1 MATRASRTSV
11 REPRGDRRDLAVAGA
26 LWLGLTAL
34 GELLVELFVAD
45 GFPAL
50 ASREGE
56 VADDAI
62 LLLTRLVVPVF
73 TFVIVVV
80 AYSMLRFRAREGED
94 GDSAVQVRDDGRFSW
109 TWLAA
114 TSAITVLVIVTPGIT
129 GLASIS
135 ETRDEPN
142 PLVVE
147 VTASQW
153 EWSFDYPDLGVS
165 GQQELVLPVG
175 RPVRFRLASEDVIH
189 SFWVPAFRIKEDV
202 VPGETRDLYLTPD
215 RTISTTTSP
224 LARVQCAE
232 LCGVGHAGMQ
242 SPVRVVE
249 PEAFAA
255 WVRRSRPA
263 DVGAESG
270 GG

>member
-1 MATRASRTSV
+1 METSGSRTSGQ
-11 REPRGDRRDLAVAGA
+11 PQGGRRDLALAGA
-26 LWLGLTAL
+26 LWLGLTAV
-34 GELLVELFVAD
+34 GELLVQLFVAD
-45 GFPAL
+45 GFPVV

-73 TFVIVVV
+73 AFVVV
-80 AYSMLRFRAREGED
+80 VIAYSAVRFRAREGEE
-94 GDSAVQVRDDGRFSW
+94 GDSPVQVREDRRFSW
-109 TWLAA
+109 GWLAG
-114 TSAITVLVIVTPGIT
+114 TTAITLVVIVTPGIT
-129 GLASIS
+129 GLTSIA
-135 ETRDEPN
+135 ETRDEPD

-147 VTASQW
+147 VTANQW
-153 EWSFDYPDLGVS
+153 QWSFDYPDLGVS

-202 VPGETRDLYLTPD
+202 VPGETRDLYLTPE

-232 LCGVGHAGMQ
+232 LCGVGHTDMQ

-249 PEAFAA
+249 PGEFDA
-255 WVRRSRPA
+255 WVEETSPA
-263 DVGAESG
+263 RAG
-270 GG
+270 GGMGGG